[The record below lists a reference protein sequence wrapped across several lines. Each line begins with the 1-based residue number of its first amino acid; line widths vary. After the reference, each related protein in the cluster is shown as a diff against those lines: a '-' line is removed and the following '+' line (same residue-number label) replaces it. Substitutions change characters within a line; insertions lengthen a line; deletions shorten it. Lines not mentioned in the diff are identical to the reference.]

1 MTNTLPA
8 PELSNGR
15 RITIRALL
23 VIAAS
28 LLVLGALGGLTAGAI
43 GLGSTRVAA
52 DAKTLPATMRA
63 LTVDAADLPMAVRVT
78 ADPRAREPRVEL
90 RFVSSA
96 GVGRHGLDVTS
107 DSAGTRVAIRGESPQ
122 WLHWARAGELT
133 VVLPPRVSGQL
144 HLTTIQRFGV
154 LMVNADLDT
163 LTARADNGAVTLR
176 GSARTVEVRTHD
188 GSVRT
193 REPLSVRESFS
204 ANTVDG
210 DIDVDFDEI
219 PARLQAVSIGGD
231 VTVGLPGSGPFA
243 VDAGTDSN
251 QGDTVV
257 RVPRTAD
264 PAAAR
269 AVVTAWSSTGD
280 VTVRDRR

>member
-1 MTNTLPA
+1 M
-8 PELSNGR
+8 
-15 RITIRALL
+15 
-23 VIAAS
+23 
-28 LLVLGALGGLTAGAI
+28 
-43 GLGSTRVAA
+43 
-52 DAKTLPATMRA
+52 
-63 LTVDAADLPMAVRVT
+63 
-78 ADPRAREPRVEL
+78 
-90 RFVSSA
+90 
-96 GVGRHGLDVTS
+96 LDVTS

-204 ANTVDG
+204 AT
-210 DIDVDFDEI
+210 
-219 PARLQAVSIGGD
+219 PS
-231 VTVGLPGSGPFA
+231 
-243 VDAGTDSN
+243 
-251 QGDTVV
+251 
-257 RVPRTAD
+257 TATSTWTSTRSRHGCRRSAS
-264 PAAAR
+264 AA
-269 AVVTAWSSTGD
+269 T
-280 VTVRDRR
+280 